1 MSDMS
6 WTPAGSSPPS
16 PQRSEQE
23 LNSLRTVV
31 MVVYGLQALSLFFGM
46 TALIALIINYV
57 KRDDARGTW
66 YESHFTWQIRSF
78 WWALL
83 WLVVGSVLVIVGVG
97 ILILLG
103 VWVWMIYRVVK
114 GWLRLIEGRPVF
126 PRGQEPRE
134 EVV

>member
-1 MSDMS
+1 MSDLS
-6 WTPAGSSPPS
+6 WTPAGPSSPP

-23 LNSLRTVV
+23 LNALKTVV
-31 MVVYGLQALSLFFGM
+31 MVVYGLQALSFFFGV
-46 TALIALIINYV
+46 TALIGLIINYV

-66 YESHFTWQIRSF
+66 LESHFTWQIRSF
-78 WWALL
+78 WWAFL

-114 GWLRLIEGRPVF
+114 GWLRLIEGRAVH
-126 PRGQEPRE
+126 PRGHEPSQ